1 MKEWLLWAGVA
12 VLAVILILPLIPTV
26 GEEEDLSRF
35 YNNPLHPLTIAGE
48 KQEVQAFERLL
59 EKESLREVVY
69 TEFGRR
75 VSGLIWVNR
84 YMENPMDRQIAEEQL
99 RKFCPEKA
107 VEIIN
112 AADGDGEL
120 LTGGVRA
127 WDAVDM
133 SLGGA
138 ADSYRHTEVWE
149 LYGPIYARL
158 QAEER

>member
-1 MKEWLLWAGVA
+1 MLVLL
-12 VLAVILILPLIPTV
+12 LIVPLLHL
-26 GEEEDLSRF
+26 LSADVEVDQ
-35 YNNPLHPLTIAGE
+35 YYDGPLHPLT
-48 KQEVQAFERLL
+48 QAAEAQDIEAFKLLL
-59 EKESLREVVY
+59 ERESLEEAVY
-69 TEFGRR
+69 TEFGPR
-75 VSGLIWVNR
+75 VIGAHWLDRWAD
-84 YMENPMDRQIAEEQL
+84 PMDRQIAEEQL
-99 RKFCPEKA
+99 RQFCPEKA